1 MSNVEI
7 LKERLLTGL
16 DITKGIEA
24 MDHERYS
31 KSNRVFYLNNAL
43 SIVILMGTLIL
54 IFSYRSHSAFLLLS
68 GAVLTLV
75 AGLVSIIIVRVKFN
89 KKEKE
94 ILNYYDEKIYAIR
107 QYCSNEIQ
115 VPLDYCET
123 YILEKFYYYLEN
135 LLAETL
141 SDCAKLYFQEE
152 NTERMVA
159 SHSAMASEIAA
170 GMEEMEKMHKS
181 VKKNTRVLKDR
192 L

>member
-1 MSNVEI
+1 MNNVEN

-16 DITKGIEA
+16 DITKDIESL
-24 MDHERYS
+24 DHERYS

-43 SIVILMGTLIL
+43 SIVILICTLIL
-54 IFSYRSHSAFLLLS
+54 IFSYRSHSAYLLLS
-68 GAVLTLV
+68 EAILTYV
-75 AGLVSIIIVRVKFN
+75 AGLAAIIILRVTFN

-94 ILNYYDEKIYAIR
+94 ILNYYD
-107 QYCSNEIQ
+107 
-115 VPLDYCET
+115 T

-135 LLAETL
+135 LLADTL
-141 SDCAKLYFQEE
+141 IDCAKLYFQEE

-170 GMEEMEKMHKS
+170 GTKEMEKMQKS
-181 VKKNTRVLKDR
+181 IKKNTRVLKDR